1 MKHILK
7 ITFFAAFLILATT
20 NLQAQAPP
28 HPNSGGAPTGSNT
41 RVGDTPSN
49 GAPIGNGTMILFVLA
64 AAYAGRKVY
73 QMRSMQAE
81 EQL

>member
-7 ITFFAAFLILATT
+7 ITFFAAFLFLATT

-41 RVGDTPSN
+41 RVGDAP

-73 QMRSMQAE
+73 QIRSMQAE

>member
-7 ITFFAAFLILATT
+7 IAFFAIFLIQAT
-20 NLQAQAPP
+20 AQLSAQP
-28 HPNSGGAPTGSNT
+28 HPNGGGAPTGSNT
-41 RVGDTPSN
+41 RVGDTPAS
-49 GAPIGNGTMILFVLA
+49 GAPVGNGTMILFVLA

-73 QMRSMQAE
+73 LIRSMQAE